1 MKRTAKVFKYK
12 AVFSPEENGGY
23 SVTIPALQG
32 CVSQGETFE
41 EALENIKEAA
51 ELYLEDMKESEI
63 PEEKSPIV
71 VSPVNIR
78 I

>member
-1 MKRTAKVFKYK
+1 MKRTAKVFKYT
-12 AVFSPEENGGY
+12 AVFSPEETGGY

>member
-1 MKRTAKVFKYK
+1 MKKTAKVFKYT
-12 AVFSPEENGGY
+12 AVFSPEETGGY
-23 SVTIPALQG
+23 SITIPALPG

-41 EALENIKEAA
+41 EALANIKEAA
-51 ELYLEDMKESEI
+51 ELYLEDMKESDI
-63 PEEKSPIV
+63 PEEKASIV

>member
-1 MKRTAKVFKYK
+1 MRKTAKVFKYT
-12 AVFSPEENGGY
+12 AVFSPEETSGY
-23 SVTIPALQG
+23 SVTIPALPG

-41 EALENIKEAA
+41 EALENIREAA

-63 PEEKSPIV
+63 PEEKAPIV
-71 VSPVNIR
+71 VSPISIR

>member
-1 MKRTAKVFKYK
+1 MKKTAKVFKYT
-12 AVFSPEENGGY
+12 AVFSPEETGGY
-23 SVTIPALQG
+23 SVTIPALPG

-41 EALENIKEAA
+41 EALASIKEAA
-51 ELYLEDMKESEI
+51 ELYLEDMKESDI
-63 PEEKSPIV
+63 PEEKASIV